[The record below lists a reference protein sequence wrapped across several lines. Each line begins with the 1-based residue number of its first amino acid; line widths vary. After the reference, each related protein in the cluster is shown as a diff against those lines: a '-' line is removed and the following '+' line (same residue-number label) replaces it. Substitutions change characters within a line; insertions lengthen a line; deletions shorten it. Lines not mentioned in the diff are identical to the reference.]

1 MGSLFIMLV
10 GLAIFVAGYLLYSKF
25 LGRSIFKLKDTFTT
39 PAHELHDGV
48 DYVPTNKY
56 ILWGHH
62 FTSVA
67 GAAPIVGPAI
77 AVIWG
82 WLPALLWVTIGTVF
96 FAGMHDFGTL
106 WASARN
112 KGRSIGALSSRYIG
126 KRGANLFLIVIFLLL
141 LMVIAAFAVVIKDLL
156 ISTPTAV
163 IPTWGAIVVALLVG
177 LCVYR
182 LRIPLIPVTVVGV
195 VLL

>member
-1 MGSLFIMLV
+1 
-10 GLAIFVAGYLLYSKF
+10 
-25 LGRSIFKLKDTFTT
+25 
-39 PAHELHDGV
+39 
-48 DYVPTNKY
+48 PTNKY

-112 KGRSIGALSSRYIG
+112 KGRSIGALSSRYIDEG
-126 KRGANLFLIVIFLLL
+126 GANLVRIVRCVLLR
-141 LMVIAAFAVVIKDLL
+141 MVNAPVVVVIEIHL
-156 ISTPTAV
+156 IGTPTSVSKAG
-163 IPTWGAIVVALLVG
+163 GARVVALVVG
-177 LCVYR
+177 LRVDR
-182 LRIPLIPVTVVGV
+182 LRIPLIPDSVIGNGIHY
-195 VLL
+195 

>member
-1 MGSLFIMLV
+1 
-10 GLAIFVAGYLLYSKF
+10 SKF

-96 FAGMHDFGTL
+96 FAGMHDFGTR
-106 WASARN
+106 WPSARN

-141 LMVIAAFAVVIKDLL
+141 LMVIAAFAVV
-156 ISTPTAV
+156 
-163 IPTWGAIVVALLVG
+163 G

-182 LRIPLIPVTVVGV
+182 LRIPLIPVTVIGI
-195 VLL
+195 VLLYGLIVLGNSV